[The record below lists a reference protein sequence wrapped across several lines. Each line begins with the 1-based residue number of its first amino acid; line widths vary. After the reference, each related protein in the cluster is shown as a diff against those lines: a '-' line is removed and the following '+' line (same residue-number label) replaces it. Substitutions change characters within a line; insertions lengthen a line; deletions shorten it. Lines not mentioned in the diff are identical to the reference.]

1 MKFSKKSLI
10 LLASLLLAVCLTVG
24 GTLAFLVA
32 TDGPL
37 PNTFT
42 PSQVTT
48 SVTETNKDGV
58 KTNVKIQNTGDTEAY
73 IRAAIIVT
81 WQNDKGEVYGKAPTT
96 ADYEMEIGDS
106 WDEGPDGFYYH
117 KAPVAAGASTD
128 ALITEAKPK
137 KSDGNTEANAA
148 GYYLNIEIIGSG
160 IQSKPTKV
168 VVDNWG
174 VSLAA
179 DGKSISK

>member
-1 MKFSKKSLI
+1 MKFTKKSLI

-48 SVTETNKDGV
+48 SVTEKTAGGV
-58 KTNVKIQNTGDTEAY
+58 KSEVKIQNTGDTEAY

-81 WQNDKGEVYGKAPTT
+81 WQNENGEVYGKVPVAGSDYTITWGSSKWDRETT
-96 ADYEMEIGDS
+96 
-106 WDEGPDGFYYH
+106 DGFYYY
-117 KAPVAAGASTD
+117 ADPVAAGASTE
-128 ALITEAKPK
+128 ALIASIQPGAACPD
-137 KSDGNTEANAA
+137 SD
-148 GYYLNIEIIGSG
+148 YKLNVEIIGSG
-160 IQSKPTKV
+160 IQSKPTSV
-168 VVDNWG
+168 VANEWG
-174 VSLAA
+174 VTVS
-179 DGKSISK
+179 GTTISK

>member
-32 TDGPL
+32 TDGPM

-48 SVTETNKDGV
+48 SVTEKTAGGV
-58 KTNVKIQNTGDTEAY
+58 KSEVKIQNTGDTEAY

-81 WQNDKGEVYGKAPTT
+81 WQNDKGEVYGKAPVAGSDYTVTWGSSKWDRETT
-96 ADYEMEIGDS
+96 
-106 WDEGPDGFYYH
+106 DGFYYY
-117 KAPVAAGASTD
+117 ADPVAAGASTE
-128 ALITEAKPK
+128 ALIASIQPGAACPD
-137 KSDGNTEANAA
+137 SD
-148 GYYLNIEIIGSG
+148 YKLNVEIIGSG

-174 VSLAA
+174 VTLAA